1 MPPGFFRVN
10 SLGSPFRMI
19 DSGYVE
25 DDDENNALLA
35 EGTANYIKSVE
46 GKLKKYFT

>member
-1 MPPGFFRVN
+1 
-10 SLGSPFRMI
+10 MI

-35 EGTANYIKSVE
+35 EGTANYVQSVE
-46 GKLKKYFT
+46 GNPKKKIRFKKK